1 MVRHTVSSPQPRRAP
16 VVLVVSDQEW
26 SARSL
31 ESILMPNGYAVLRA
45 FTGSHG
51 LERAR
56 LHAPDVV
63 IVAQSLP
70 DTDGLA
76 LCRALRDQG
85 ALPDSIPLFL
95 HLAEHAT
102 RAERLAA
109 LRAGAWDVLAPPLDA
124 EEMILRLEAYVRA
137 KQDADRAQER
147 GLVDT
152 ATHFY
157 NAAGLEARAA
167 ELAAWAQRN
176 AEPLSCVVLGFVRG
190 GTVDDAEVARA
201 VDAMSDVLRRTGRT
215 SDAIGRTGRT
225 EFAVLAPGADG
236 AAAVRLAERLAATL
250 RPALPVPG
258 DDHAA
263 VQLRGG
269 YDSVSDARETPLKGH
284 ELISRATIAFNRARS
299 GQNGTWLRP
308 FQSAAPTLM

>member
-1 MVRHTVSSPQPRRAP
+1 MTSPQPRRAP

-45 FTGSHG
+45 FTGAHG

-76 LCRALRDQG
+76 LCRALRDQR
-85 ALPDSIPLFL
+85 ALPDRIPLFL
-95 HLAEHAT
+95 HLAEHPT
-102 RAERLAA
+102 RAERLMA

-147 GLVDT
+147 GLVDA
-152 ATHFY
+152 ATRFY
-157 NAAGLEARAA
+157 NAAGLEARAT

-215 SDAIGRTGRT
+215 SDAIGRTGQT

-236 AAAVRLAERLAATL
+236 AAAVRLAERLAEAL
-250 RPALPVPG
+250 RPVLSSPAEAYPTVE
-258 DDHAA
+258 
-263 VQLRGG
+263 LRGG
-269 YDSVSDARETPLKGH
+269 YDAIADGRETPLKGH
-284 ELISRATIAFNRARS
+284 ELITRATIAFNRARS
-299 GQNGTWLRP
+299 NHTGLWLRP
-308 FQSAAPTLM
+308 FQPAAPTLL